1 MLKHSLISLFASAAI
16 GAGTLAAAT
25 PTYEPLYIFDGQYTA
40 TLKQH
45 SHRWQ
50 LQPLRGDEVE
60 VSDHAK
66 DCGSRQPIPNGLW
79 IVSQDAEGKP
89 QLVAPSVT
97 ALPAGFPQHVA
108 LRACGEKADGDVALY
123 VPAVALNW
131 INANVGSVL
140 IDD

>member
-1 MLKHSLISLFASAAI
+1 MLKHSLITLFASAAL
-16 GAGTLAAAT
+16 GAGALAAAT

-45 SHRWQ
+45 AHRWQ

-60 VSDHAK
+60 VIDHAK
-66 DCGSRQPIPNGLW
+66 DCGSRKPIPHGLW
-79 IVSQDAEGKP
+79 LVSQDANGKA

-97 ALPAGFPQHVA
+97 ALPEGFPQHVA
-108 LRACGEKADGDVALY
+108 LRACGEKADGDVALF
-123 VPAVALNW
+123 VPPVALNW
-131 INANVGSVL
+131 INANVGTVL

>member
-1 MLKHSLISLFASAAI
+1 MLKQSLIALFAATAI

-50 LQPLRGDEVE
+50 LQPLRGDAVD
-60 VSDHAK
+60 VIDHAQ
-66 DCGSRQPIPNGLW
+66 DCGSREPIPHGLW
-79 IVSQDAEGKP
+79 FVSQDGSGKP

-97 ALPAGFPQHVA
+97 ALPNGFPQRVA
-108 LRACGEKADGDVALY
+108 LRACGEKADGEVALF
-123 VPAVALNW
+123 VPAVALSW
-131 INANVGSVL
+131 INSNVGTVL

>member
-1 MLKHSLISLFASAAI
+1 MSKQWLFALIVSAAF

-40 TLKQH
+40 TLQQH
-45 SHRWQ
+45 SHHWH
-50 LQPLRGDEVE
+50 LQPLRGDEVD
-60 VSDHAK
+60 VIDHAK
-66 DCGSRQPIPNGLW
+66 DCGSRKPIPNGLW
-79 IVSQDAEGKP
+79 FVSQDATGKP

-108 LRACGEKADGDVALY
+108 LAACGEKVDGDALF
-123 VPAVALNW
+123 VPAVALAW
-131 INANVGSVL
+131 INANVGTVL

>member
-1 MLKHSLISLFASAAI
+1 MLKHSLIALFTSAAL

-40 TLKQH
+40 TLRQH

-50 LQPLRGDEVE
+50 LQPLRGDEVD
-60 VSDHAK
+60 VIDHAK
-66 DCGSRQPIPNGLW
+66 DCGSRKPIPNGLW
-79 IVSQDAEGKP
+79 FVSQDAAGKP

-108 LRACGEKADGDVALY
+108 LVACGEKADGDAALF
-123 VPAVALNW
+123 VPAVALTW
-131 INANVGSVL
+131 INANVGTVL

>member
-1 MLKHSLISLFASAAI
+1 MLKHSLIALFASAAVC
-16 GAGTLAAAT
+16 AGMLAAAT

-50 LQPLRGDEVE
+50 LQPLRGEEVE

-66 DCGSRQPIPNGLW
+66 DCGSRTPIPNGLW
-79 IVSQDAEGKP
+79 IVSQDAAGKP
-89 QLVAPSVT
+89 QLIAPSVT

-108 LRACGEKADGDVALY
+108 MRACGETANDELALF